1 VICVKRAAPPPRRAR
16 LIIGAPPSSRP
27 EPSMNAPDSSVSRRS
42 NLDPAILERTAPLP
56 IASYFDRAW
65 FEREMLLLFD
75 KGPGYVGHELMVPQV
90 GDYMTLPW
98 TEHGKLLVHGEGGV
112 NLLSNTCRHRQGLIM
127 EGRGN
132 ARNLVCPLHRWTYD
146 LNGKLLGAPDFDHLP
161 DCSLPRAALKNW
173 HGLLFTGPR
182 DPAADL
188 ADFPLAADYDWT
200 GYVFDKAVVD
210 ECPFNW
216 KTFLEIY
223 LELYHVEAMHPGLQK
238 WVDAGNYEWGFGDR
252 WSYQILGIKDELKHQ
267 ISPNYER
274 YRDAVLD
281 YTRGVL
287 PKYGTV
293 WSILYPNVMLEWYP
307 LGLVVSTLIPR
318 SPDHTT
324 NIVEFYYPEE
334 VKAFEPQI
342 VEAHQAAYLESA
354 AEDAQICTRLHRGR
368 RALWLAGED
377 DAGPFHSPHEDGM
390 IHFYDWLR
398 RELKQRRTL

>member
-1 VICVKRAAPPPRRAR
+1 
-16 LIIGAPPSSRP
+16 
-27 EPSMNAPDSSVSRRS
+27 MNAPDPTVSRRS
-42 NLDPAILERTAPLP
+42 NLDPAILQRTAPLP
-56 IASYFDRAW
+56 IASYFDRGW

-75 KGPGYVGHELMVPQV
+75 RGPGYVGHELMVPEV

-98 TEHGKLLVHGEGGV
+98 TEHGKLLVRSAGGV

-127 EGRGN
+127 EGRGH
-132 ARNLVCPLHRWTYD
+132 AQNLVCPLHRWTYD
-146 LNGKLLGAPDFDHLP
+146 LDGRLLGAPDFDHLP
-161 DCSLPRAALKNW
+161 DCSLPRTALKNW
-173 HGLLFTGPR
+173 HGLLFSGPR

-188 ADFPLAADYDWT
+188 ADFPLAADYDFT
-200 GYVFDKAVVD
+200 GYVFDKAIVD

-216 KTFLEIY
+216 KAFLEIY

-307 LGLVVSTLIPR
+307 LALVVSTLIPR

-334 VKAFEPQI
+334 VKAFEPHI

-368 RALWLAGED
+368 KALWLAGED

-390 IHFYDWLR
+390 VHFYDWLR
-398 RELKQRRTL
+398 RELGQRRTL